1 MMPKSCISMGNTK
14 VFTMSRFFKT
24 FLARQGEPAI
34 LALIENWERSVGFKA
49 EVTTPLEQRWTMMM
63 HGQDEP
69 YMAVA

>member
-1 MMPKSCISMGNTK
+1 MPKSCISMGNTK

-49 EVTTPLEQRWTMMM
+49 EKKESVKKVEVK
-63 HGQDEP
+63 
-69 YMAVA
+69 AAK